1 MSTEKFPFDAYA
13 LELCVIMFLSLAAFF
28 ITKSLLSSF
37 GQVFFRAGLCGADM
51 SKPGKPV
58 LYAERFAYFF
68 MFRPEA
74 QGVVAATV
82 YINCMFLFI
91 PLPFRAHILQSLSW
105 YNPKS
110 TLFVFVQ
117 PSLSDS
123 DIIAEQAV
131 LFKTRLIPF
140 LAALLSICCM
150 VFLGFADDVLS
161 LRWRHKLILPT
172 LSSLPLLMVH
182 LANLGTTRIAV
193 PLVLQGLLG
202 TSVDI
207 GFLYY
212 IYMGML
218 AVFCTNAINIYAG
231 INGLEAGQSIVIALS
246 VICFNIVELNG
257 LEWKAHLFSLYFLL
271 PFAGVTMALLQKNW
285 YPAQLFVGDTFC
297 YFAGMTF
304 AVVCILGHFSK
315 TLMLFF
321 IPQVFNFI
329 LSLPQLFQL
338 IPCPRHRLPRFCE
351 RNGLLYP
358 STVSLHVSSLSSVG
372 RLCLQTLLYLGLTH
386 RNTPDPEKCVDL
398 DSKEETDSGEV
409 VIIDNL
415 TLINLFLRLTGPVSE
430 ARTAASLLV
439 LQVLCSC
446 LAFVVRYPMA
456 WSLYGQSN

>member
-1 MSTEKFPFDAYA
+1 MSVEEFPLDKYA
-13 LELCVIMFLSLAAFF
+13 LELCVISLLSLAGFF
-28 ITKSLLSSF
+28 ITKSLLNSF
-37 GQVFFRAGLCGADM
+37 GQVFIRAGLHGVDM
-51 SKPGKPV
+51 SKPNKP
-58 LYAERFAYFF
+58 LL
-68 MFRPEA
+68 PEA
-74 QGVVAATV
+74 QGVIAATV

-91 PLPFRAHILQSLSW
+91 PLPFRLHILQSLRW

-110 TLFVFVQ
+110 SLFIFAQ
-117 PSLSDS
+117 PSLSDT

-150 VFLGFADDVLS
+150 VFLGFADDVLN

-182 LANLGTTRIAV
+182 IANLGTTHIAV
-193 PLVLQGLLG
+193 PLVLQRFLG

-212 IYMGML
+212 VYMGML

-246 VICFNIVELNG
+246 VICFNIVELSG
-257 LEWKAHLFSLYFLL
+257 SEWKAHLFSLYFLL
-271 PFAGVTMALLQKNW
+271 PFTGVTLALLQRNW

-304 AVVCILGHFSK
+304 SVVCILGHFSK

-329 LSLPQLFQL
+329 LSLPQLFRL

-351 RNGLLYP
+351 QSGLLYP
-358 STVSLHVSSLSSVG
+358 STVSLHVSSLSPVG
-372 RLCLQTLLYLGLTH
+372 RLCLRTLLCVGFTH
-386 RNTPDPEKCVDL
+386 RSSPDPDCVDL
-398 DSKEETDSGEV
+398 DAKEEADLGETV
-409 VIIDNL
+409 TIDNL
-415 TLINLFLRLTGPVSE
+415 TLINLFLRFSGPISE
-430 ARTAASLLV
+430 ARTTVTLLGI
-439 LQVLCSC
+439 QILCSC

-456 WSLYGQSN
+456 LSLYGQLN